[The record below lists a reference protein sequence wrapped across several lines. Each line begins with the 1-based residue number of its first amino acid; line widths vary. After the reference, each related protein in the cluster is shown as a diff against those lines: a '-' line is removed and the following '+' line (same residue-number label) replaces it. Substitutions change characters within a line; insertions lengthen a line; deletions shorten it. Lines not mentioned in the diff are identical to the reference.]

1 MEAAGTTEVVKWV
14 HRCDTT
20 ATEATQP
27 HRVRVAFMK
36 KQPEF
41 SCAEQGMAG
50 FTLTDIMICL
60 ALLSILLSLAIPVHL
75 AAVERAKA
83 VEATEVLSEVVRLEH
98 LYYVDKTAYTASLQD
113 LGFQLTSSLK
123 YTELFIEAHQDA
135 KGWSYMAFATPL
147 HGKAPDAGGW
157 AVVQHADGAFQAS
170 MPGMLNSGGASACS
184 VWRGWRS
191 MEGGRIEGE
200 ESLSSWSSS
209 SGASGSP
216 CTRNRVVFHGK
227 K

>member
-1 MEAAGTTEVVKWV
+1 MK
-14 HRCDTT
+14 
-20 ATEATQP
+20 TQSDLQSIE
-27 HRVRVAFMK
+27 K
-36 KQPEF
+36 
-41 SCAEQGMAG
+41 GIAG
-50 FTLTDIMICL
+50 FTLVDLLICL
-60 ALLSILLSLAIPVHL
+60 AILTILIAIAIPVHL
-75 AAVERAKA
+75 DSVDRAKA

-98 LYYVDKTAYTASLQD
+98 LRYVDNGTYTADLQD

-123 YTELFIEAHQDA
+123 YTQLFIQVQKDA

-147 HGKAPDAGGW
+147 HGKAPDGGW
-157 AVVQHADGAFQAS
+157 AVAQHADGSFQAS
-170 MPGMLNSGGASACS
+170 LPGTLNAGGTSACS
-184 VWRGWRS
+184 VWRGWQS

-209 SGASGSP
+209 SGGGQPP